1 MMLTEEQLRAALNVP
16 RHLWFGDIHI
26 DFSIPEIGRGSDAT
40 VHQGEFRGQRVAIK
54 VLHSSLITNT
64 SPEAVQAFLASFG
77 RECCHLGQLRHPRVV
92 EFLGVGRAPNGAP
105 CMVTELMESS
115 LGQRMKATP
124 TDPFIQTLTY
134 VRDVAEGLRFV
145 HSREIIHRD
154 LKPENVLVVA
164 GRAKLADVGLAR
176 SLRHPPASQA
186 YVILL
191 SCFLI

>member
-16 RHLWFGDIHI
+16 SHLWLGAIHI
-26 DFSIPEIGRGSDAT
+26 DFSIPEIGRGSDAI
-40 VHQGEFRGQRVAIK
+40 VYQGEFRGQRVAIK
-54 VLHSSLITNT
+54 VLHSSLITDT

-77 RECCHLGQLRHPRVV
+77 RECCRLGQLRHPRVV

-115 LGQRMKATP
+115 LGRRMKATP

-154 LKPENVLVVA
+154 LKPENVLIVA

-176 SLRHPPASQA
+176 SLRHAFALQE
-186 YVILL
+186 
-191 SCFLI
+191 